1 MAIDYAQFRDDK
13 VVKPIPG
20 MSLRAGS
27 VVRLLNQLR
36 LQPISE
42 LSLAYY
48 VPTLTYGA
56 IHQLW
61 GKCVLLARLTAA
73 PFFLSAIDR
82 VFYN

>member
-1 MAIDYAQFRDDK
+1 M
-13 VVKPIPG
+13 
-20 MSLRAGS
+20 
-27 VVRLLNQLR
+27 RLLNQLR

-73 PFFLSAIDR
+73 PLFFSYLPSIEYFIIELD
-82 VFYN
+82 FFDKFSYSLI